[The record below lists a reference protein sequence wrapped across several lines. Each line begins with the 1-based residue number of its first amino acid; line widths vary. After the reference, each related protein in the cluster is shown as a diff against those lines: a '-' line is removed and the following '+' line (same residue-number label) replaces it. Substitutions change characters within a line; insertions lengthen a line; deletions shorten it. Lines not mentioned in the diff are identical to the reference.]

1 MPSILIR
8 IALWMMTTFAGQLMF
23 SMGLGFLSFGTL
35 KTLLDYLIERIKIG
49 FEYSSHDILI
59 FIDLL
64 AIDYYISVIISALII
79 KVTIM
84 SAQVALTK
92 RGVN

>member
-8 IALWMMTTFAGQLMF
+8 IFTWMMTSFAGQFLF
-23 SMGLGFLSFGTL
+23 SMGLGVLSFGTL
-35 KTLLDYLIERIKIG
+35 KTLLDYIVERIKSG
-49 FEYSSHDILI
+49 FGAASHDVLI
-59 FIDLL
+59 FVDLL
-64 AIDYYISVIISALII
+64 ALDYYISVLISALII

-92 RGVN
+92 RGA

>member
-8 IALWMMTTFAGQLMF
+8 IFTWMMTSFAGQFLF
-23 SMGLGFLSFGTL
+23 SMGLGVLSFGTL
-35 KTLLDYLIERIKIG
+35 KTLLDYIVDRIKSG
-49 FEYSSHDILI
+49 FGSASHDVLI

-64 AIDYYISVIISALII
+64 ALDYYISVLISALII

-92 RGVN
+92 RGA

>member
-49 FEYSSHDILI
+49 F
-59 FIDLL
+59 DLL